1 MKNTRLLAAALLC
14 LLAPLALAPLAL
26 APPALAPPAL
36 ASSALASSHT
46 VDSGL
51 TEAGWRLLTFDPPP
65 ARFRQLEMGG
75 IEVEAEGSVAVLY
88 RSVTGDE
95 AAKPVLAWRW
105 RVDRSDIQPVDLGR
119 KERADRPIALHVGFE
134 QDDST
139 GDFMRALAARM
150 TGAPPPG
157 RVITY
162 TWGGTHEAGT
172 VLVSPYLGDEG
183 RIVILRSGT
192 APLGDWVAETVDLH
206 ADFRRF
212 FGYAP
217 PPVAYIAISADA
229 DDQPGHTLARIA
241 DIRFQN
247 AE

>member
-1 MKNTRLLAAALLC
+1 MKNARILAAVLLC
-14 LLAPLALAPLAL
+14 LLALPS
-26 APPALAPPAL
+26 L
-36 ASSALASSHT
+36 ASAQP
-46 VDSGL
+46 VDPRL
-51 TEAGWRLLTFDPPP
+51 TEAGWKLLTFDPPP
-65 ARFRQLEMGG
+65 AQFRQLEKGG
-75 IEVEAEGSVAVLY
+75 IEVEAKGSVAVLY
-88 RSVTGDE
+88 RGVGEAE
-95 AAKPVLAWRW
+95 AAKQILSWRW

-139 GDFMRALAARM
+139 GDFMRSLAARM

-162 TWGGTHEAGT
+162 TWGGTQAAGA

-183 RIVILRSGT
+183 RIVILRPGD
-192 APLGDWVAETVDLH
+192 APLGQWVGESVDLKV
-206 ADFRRF
+206 DFQRF

-241 DIRFQN
+241 DIRFQG

>member
-1 MKNTRLLAAALLC
+1 MKNARILLASLLC
-14 LLAPLALAPLAL
+14 LLALPG
-26 APPALAPPAL
+26 L
-36 ASSALASSHT
+36 ASAQP
-46 VDSGL
+46 VDPKL
-51 TEAGWRLLTFDPPP
+51 TEAGWKLLTFDPPP
-65 ARFRQLEMGG
+65 ARFRQLEQGG
-75 IEVEAEGSVAVLY
+75 IEVEARGSVAVLY
-88 RSVTGDE
+88 RGAGKDE
-95 AAKPVLAWRW
+95 AAKPVLSWRW
-105 RVDRSDIQPVDLGR
+105 RVDRSDIEAVDLGR

-139 GDFMRALAARM
+139 SDFMRSLAARM
-150 TGAPPPG
+150 MGAPPPG

-162 TWGGTHEAGT
+162 TWGGTQAAGE

-192 APLGDWVAETVDLH
+192 APLGDWVEERVDLH

-241 DIRFQN
+241 DIRFH
-247 AE
+247 ATE

>member
-1 MKNTRLLAAALLC
+1 MKIFVVLAIILLAL
-14 LLAPLALAPLAL
+14 PS
-26 APPALAPPAL
+26 L
-36 ASSALASSHT
+36 ASAQP
-46 VDSGL
+46 VDPRL

-65 ARFRQLEMGG
+65 AQFRQLEEGG
-75 IEVEAEGSVAVLY
+75 IEAEARGSVAVLY
-88 RSVTGDE
+88 RGVGEAE
-95 AAKPVLAWRW
+95 AAKPLLSWRW

-139 GDFMRALAARM
+139 SDFMRTLAARM

-162 TWGGTHEAGT
+162 TWGGTQAAGE

-183 RIVILRSGT
+183 RIVILRPGN
-192 APLGDWVAETVDLH
+192 APLGDWVAERVDLH
-206 ADFRRF
+206 ADFQRF

-241 DIRFQN
+241 DIRFQ
-247 AE
+247 AVE

>member
-1 MKNTRLLAAALLC
+1 MKKVSVLAAALLC
-14 LLAPLALAPLAL
+14 LLALPVPLSAQPVD
-26 APPALAPPAL
+26 PAL
-36 ASSALASSHT
+36 T
-46 VDSGL
+46 G
-51 TEAGWRLLTFDPPP
+51 AGWKLLTFDPPP
-65 ARFRQLEMGG
+65 AQFRQLAAGG
-75 IEVEAEGSVAVLY
+75 IEVEAKGSVAVLY
-88 RSVTGDE
+88 RGVGKDD
-95 AAKPVLAWRW
+95 AVKPVLSWRW
-105 RVDRSDIQPVDLGR
+105 RVDRSDIEAVDLGR

-134 QDDST
+134 QDRST
-139 GDFMRALAARM
+139 SDFMRSLAARM
-150 TGAPPPG
+150 MGAPPPG

-162 TWGGTHEAGT
+162 TWGGTQAAGE

-183 RIVILRSGT
+183 RIVILRPGN
-192 APLGDWVAETVDLH
+192 APLGEWFAENVDLQ

>member
-1 MKNTRLLAAALLC
+1 MLRFAQILLPLLLC
-14 LLAPLALAPLAL
+14 LLALPGLV
-26 APPALAPPAL
+26 
-36 ASSALASSHT
+36 SAQP
-46 VDSGL
+46 VDPKL
-51 TEAGWRLLTFDPPP
+51 TEAGWKLLTFDPPP
-65 ARFRQLEMGG
+65 AQFRQLEQGG
-75 IEVEAEGSVAVLY
+75 IEVEAKGSVAVLY
-88 RSVTGDE
+88 RGAGKGE
-95 AAKPVLAWRW
+95 AAKPILSWRW
-105 RVDRSDIQPVDLGR
+105 RVDRSDIEAVDLGR

-139 GDFMRALAARM
+139 SDFMRSLAARM
-150 TGAPPPG
+150 MGAPPPG

-162 TWGGTHEAGT
+162 TWGGTQRAGE

-192 APLGDWVAETVDLH
+192 APLGDWVEERVDLH

-241 DIRFQN
+241 DIRFH
-247 AE
+247 ATE

>member
-1 MKNTRLLAAALLC
+1 MNKARLLAAALLC
-14 LLAPLALAPLAL
+14 LLAP
-26 APPALAPPAL
+26 PAL
-36 ASSALASSHT
+36 ASAQP
-46 VDSGL
+46 VDPAL

-65 ARFRQLEMGG
+65 ARFRQLEAGG
-75 IEVEAEGSVAVLY
+75 IEVEAKGSVAVLY
-88 RSVTGDE
+88 REVSGKDAT
-95 AAKPVLAWRW
+95 KPVLAWRW
-105 RVDRSDIQPVDLGR
+105 RVDRADIQPVDLGR

-139 GDFMRALAARM
+139 SDFMRALAARM
-150 TGAPPPG
+150 MGAPPPG

-183 RIVILRSGT
+183 RIVILRPGDF
-192 APLGDWVAETVDLH
+192 PLGQWVGESVDLK

-217 PPVAYIAISADA
+217 PPVAYIALSADA
-229 DDQPGHTLARIA
+229 DDQPGHTLARI
-241 DIRFQN
+241 DGIRFQV
-247 AE
+247 AQ

>member
-1 MKNTRLLAAALLC
+1 MKIFVVLAIILLAL
-14 LLAPLALAPLAL
+14 PS
-26 APPALAPPAL
+26 L
-36 ASSALASSHT
+36 ASAQP
-46 VDSGL
+46 VDARL

-65 ARFRQLEMGG
+65 AQFRQLEEGG
-75 IEVEAEGSVAVLY
+75 IEAEARGSVAVLY
-88 RSVTGDE
+88 RGVGEAE
-95 AAKPVLAWRW
+95 AAKPLLSWRW

-139 GDFMRALAARM
+139 SDFMRTLAARM

-162 TWGGTHEAGT
+162 TWGGTQAAGE

-183 RIVILRSGT
+183 RIVILRPGN
-192 APLGDWVAETVDLH
+192 APLGDWVEERVDLH
-206 ADFRRF
+206 ADFQRF

-241 DIRFQN
+241 DIRFQGV
-247 AE
+247 E

>member
-1 MKNTRLLAAALLC
+1 MKIFVVLAIILLAL
-14 LLAPLALAPLAL
+14 PS
-26 APPALAPPAL
+26 L
-36 ASSALASSHT
+36 ASAQP
-46 VDSGL
+46 VDARL

-65 ARFRQLEMGG
+65 AQFRQLEEGG
-75 IEVEAEGSVAVLY
+75 IEAEARGSVAVLY
-88 RSVTGDE
+88 RGVDKAE
-95 AAKPVLAWRW
+95 AAKPLLSWRW

-139 GDFMRALAARM
+139 DGFMRTLAARM

-162 TWGGTHEAGT
+162 TWGGTQAAGA

-183 RIVILRSGT
+183 RIVILRPGN
-192 APLGDWVAETVDLH
+192 APLGDWVEERVDLH
-206 ADFRRF
+206 ADFQRF

-241 DIRFQN
+241 DIRFQGV
-247 AE
+247 E

>member
-1 MKNTRLLAAALLC
+1 MKNARILAAVLLC
-14 LLAPLALAPLAL
+14 LLTLPGLV
-26 APPALAPPAL
+26 
-36 ASSALASSHT
+36 SAQP
-46 VDSGL
+46 VDPKL
-51 TEAGWRLLTFDPPP
+51 TEAGWKLLTFDPPP
-65 ARFRQLEMGG
+65 AQFRELETGG
-75 IEVEAEGSVAVLY
+75 IEVEARGSVAVLY
-88 RSVTGDE
+88 RGAGKDE
-95 AAKPVLAWRW
+95 AAKPLLSWRW
-105 RVDRSDIQPVDLGR
+105 RVDRSDIEAVDLGR

-139 GDFMRALAARM
+139 SDFMRSLAARM
-150 TGAPPPG
+150 MGAPPPG

-162 TWGGTHEAGT
+162 TWGGTQAAGE

-183 RIVILRSGT
+183 RIVILRPGN
-192 APLGDWVAETVDLH
+192 APLGDWVEERVDLH

-241 DIRFQN
+241 DIRFH
-247 AE
+247 ATE

>member
-1 MKNTRLLAAALLC
+1 MKIFVVLAIILLAL
-14 LLAPLALAPLAL
+14 PS
-26 APPALAPPAL
+26 L
-36 ASSALASSHT
+36 ASAQA
-46 VDSGL
+46 VDPRL
-51 TEAGWRLLTFDPPP
+51 TEAGWKLLTFDPPP
-65 ARFRQLEMGG
+65 AQFRQLEEGG
-75 IEVEAEGSVAVLY
+75 IEAEARGSVAVLY
-88 RSVTGDE
+88 RGVGKAE
-95 AAKPVLAWRW
+95 AVKPVLSWRW

-139 GDFMRALAARM
+139 SDFMRTLAARM

-162 TWGGTHEAGT
+162 TWGGTQAVGE

-183 RIVILRSGT
+183 RIVILRPGNAT
-192 APLGDWVAETVDLH
+192 LGDWVEERVDLH
-206 ADFRRF
+206 ADFQRF
-212 FGYAP
+212 FGHAP

-241 DIRFQN
+241 DIRFQGV
-247 AE
+247 E

>member
-1 MKNTRLLAAALLC
+1 MKIFVVLAIILLALPS
-14 LLAPLALAPLAL
+14 LASAQAVD
-26 APPALAPPAL
+26 PAL
-36 ASSALASSHT
+36 T
-46 VDSGL
+46 G
-51 TEAGWRLLTFDPPP
+51 AGWRLLTFDPPP
-65 ARFRQLEMGG
+65 AQFRQLEEGG
-75 IEVEAEGSVAVLY
+75 IEAEARGSVAVLY
-88 RSVTGDE
+88 RGVDKAETG
-95 AAKPVLAWRW
+95 KPLLSWRW

-139 GDFMRALAARM
+139 DGFMRTLAARM

-162 TWGGTHEAGT
+162 TWGGTQAAGA

-183 RIVILRSGT
+183 RIVILRPGN
-192 APLGDWVAETVDLH
+192 APLGDWIEERVDLH
-206 ADFRRF
+206 ADFQRF

-241 DIRFQN
+241 DIRFQGV
-247 AE
+247 E

>member
-1 MKNTRLLAAALLC
+1 MGMVRFTRLLLASGLC
-14 LLAPLALAPLAL
+14 LLALAGI
-26 APPALAPPAL
+26 
-36 ASSALASSHT
+36 ASAQP
-46 VDSGL
+46 VDPKL
-51 TEAGWRLLTFDPPP
+51 TGAGWKLLTFDPPP
-65 ARFRQLEMGG
+65 ARFRQLEGG
-75 IEVEAEGSVAVLY
+75 SIEVEAKGSVAVLY
-88 RSVTGDE
+88 RGVDE
-95 AAKPVLAWRW
+95 ADAAKPVLSWRW
-105 RVDRSDIQPVDLGR
+105 RVDRSDIEPVDLGR

-134 QDDST
+134 QDSST
-139 GDFMRALAARM
+139 SDFMRSVAARM
-150 TGAPPPG
+150 MGAPPPG

-162 TWGGTHEAGT
+162 TWGGTQKAGE

-183 RIVILRSGT
+183 RIVILRAGN
-192 APLGDWVAETVDLH
+192 APLRDWVTESVDLK

-241 DIRFQN
+241 DIRFQS

>member
-1 MKNTRLLAAALLC
+1 MKIFVVLAIILLALPSLV
-14 LLAPLALAPLAL
+14 
-26 APPALAPPAL
+26 
-36 ASSALASSHT
+36 SAQP
-46 VDSGL
+46 VDPKL
-51 TEAGWRLLTFDPPP
+51 TEAGWKLLTFDPPP
-65 ARFRQLEMGG
+65 AQFRQLEEGG
-75 IEVEAEGSVAVLY
+75 IEAEARGSVAVLY
-88 RSVTGDE
+88 RGVGEAE
-95 AAKPVLAWRW
+95 AAKPLLSWRW

-139 GDFMRALAARM
+139 DGFMRTLAARM

-162 TWGGTHEAGT
+162 TWGGTQAAGA

-183 RIVILRSGT
+183 RIVILRPGN
-192 APLGDWVAETVDLH
+192 APLGDWVEERVDLH
-206 ADFRRF
+206 ADFQRF
-212 FGYAP
+212 FGYAS

-241 DIRFQN
+241 DIRFQGV
-247 AE
+247 E